1 MKTKFCF
8 LALLASV
15 TLASNIHASAMK
27 FEPSAELMSFLNS
40 IKDPSVARSASLEK
54 FNALPHGEQMNLC
67 SEILNPKFPDLVSS
81 LSIGIF
87 KRNDL
92 TNHCQT
98 LDPEKEKKDIGKIQE
113 HQVPKLHEYELNRA
127 DVGKLKVHQEPVVAA
142 SSSGSQPIKVIKK
155 IVIPAHL
162 LIDDKKSQEEAL
174 KNVKEALAEVEK
186 QGSHEDHEL
195 QEKIKEIQTSLK
207 TAEEDYD
214 TMGAIVG
221 ALREDIAHMNATYG
235 LFSTFK
241 PKTHEHDTHEVYLE
255 SILTHAEDLKA
266 AERYNQGGELG
277 QLNLAKQK
285 LEESKENLQKAQVE
299 LRALAG

>member
-15 TLASNIHASAMK
+15 TWASNVHASATN

-40 IKDPSVARSASLEK
+40 IKASSVARSISIEK
-54 FNALPHGEQMNLC
+54 FKALPHGEQMNLC
-67 SEILNPKFPDLVSS
+67 SEILNAKFPDLASS

-92 TNHCQT
+92 TNHCQM

-127 DVGKLKVHQEPVVAA
+127 DVGKLKIPQGPEVA
-142 SSSGSQPIKVIKK
+142 SSSSGAQPAKVIRK
-155 IVIPAHL
+155 IVIPAYL
-162 LIDDKKSQEEAL
+162 LVDEKQSQEEAL
-174 KNVKEALAEVEK
+174 KKVKEALVEVEK
-186 QGSHEDHEL
+186 QGSQEDHEL
-195 QEKIKEIQTSLK
+195 QEKIKGIQTSLK

-214 TMGAIVG
+214 SMGAIVL
-221 ALREDIAHMNATYG
+221 ALREDIAHMNKSYG
-235 LFSTFK
+235 LFSKFN
-241 PKTHEHDTHEVYLE
+241 PNAHEHDTHEVYLE
-255 SILTHAEDLKA
+255 SILKQTDDLHAA
-266 AERYNQGGELG
+266 QRYNQSGELD